1 MKMLT
6 HSRGGKFREGFTFI
20 EVMIAMT
27 LLVLSMAG
35 AYQVVNMSMQARQ
48 NAHNYYTATII
59 ANNRIER
66 AKNVTFGNLEMLAE
80 DNNRVNELGAPDPAG
95 RYHRITTVDVNPIE
109 GIEEG
114 KLTRIAVVV
123 QAPAPTTGRDTEG
136 PSVLVSTLLTTYLE
150 P

>member
-1 MKMLT
+1 MKALT
-6 HSRGGKFREGFTFI
+6 HSRRGKFTEGFTFI
-20 EVMIAMT
+20 EVMVAIT

-66 AKNVTFGNLEMLAE
+66 AKNVTFDNLAMLVE
-80 DNNRVNELGAPDPAG
+80 DNSRVNELGAPDLAG
-95 RYHRITTVDVNPIE
+95 RYYRTTTVDPMW
-109 GIEEG
+109 GEEEQV
-114 KLTRIAVVV
+114 TRIAVVV
-123 QAPAPTTGRDTEG
+123 QAPAPTIGSDTEG